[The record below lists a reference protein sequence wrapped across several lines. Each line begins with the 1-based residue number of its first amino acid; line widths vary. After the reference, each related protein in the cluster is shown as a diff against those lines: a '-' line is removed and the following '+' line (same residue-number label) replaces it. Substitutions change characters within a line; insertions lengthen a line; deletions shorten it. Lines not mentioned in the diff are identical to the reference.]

1 LWVVCNGP
9 ARFWAV
15 VEDGSGG
22 WKVDTKGGQRAEYD
36 VGGDTEGITQADPNE
51 DVVYIVDEPAFIR
64 AYDVSTGRS
73 PVLQTSWNILSY
85 LPFSFGGGL
94 GPEGL
99 TFVPDA
105 ALSAAGFVDGN
116 GQLRTS
122 QNGMGGLMF
131 VVHQDGGNLYV
142 FDLDRTNGSYDFVGQ
157 YITSHGESS
166 GLEFDRSSGKLY
178 IWHNTNGNIIE
189 VNDLTSV
196 PTSGVLRAMTTRALI
211 QAPKGGNL
219 EGIACTPESS
229 GEGWWW
235 FADDSNQNGQA
246 LAWYQDFPGV
256 PLVAAA
262 GPNTP
267 GDAAVSTTAQ
277 DVPMLQLRLSAGQ
290 NVTVSRLSIRA
301 QGTGD
306 DATEVQSVQLW
317 LDADG
322 SGTITSVDTALGSPA
337 AFSQDDGSV
346 DFVGLN
352 QALAPGTFRDYVV
365 TYTLNSATGVTF
377 QAVFEPSLGLL
388 ATSPNGTLLLSG
400 SAIVGG
406 AQRTATFGTPGFG
419 GGSATTAAGSTTP
432 TATASTG
439 SKKSGGSGCSLG
451 VASSSLPTGGSLLG
465 LLLLALLA
473 RARRS

>member
-1 LWVVCNGP
+1 
-9 ARFWAV
+9 
-15 VEDGSGG
+15 
-22 WKVDTKGGQRAEYD
+22 
-36 VGGDTEGITQADPNE
+36 
-51 DVVYIVDEPAFIR
+51 
-64 AYDVSTGRS
+64 
-73 PVLQTSWNILSY
+73 
-85 LPFSFGGGL
+85 
-94 GPEGL
+94 
-99 TFVPDA
+99 
-105 ALSAAGFVDGN
+105 
-116 GQLRTS
+116 
-122 QNGMGGLMF
+122 
-131 VVHQDGGNLYV
+131 
-142 FDLDRTNGSYDFVGQ
+142 
-157 YITSHGESS
+157 
-166 GLEFDRSSGKLY
+166 
-178 IWHNTNGNIIE
+178 
-189 VNDLTSV
+189 
-196 PTSGVLRAMTTRALI
+196 
-211 QAPKGGNL
+211 
-219 EGIACTPESS
+219 
-229 GEGWWW
+229 
-235 FADDSNQNGQA
+235 
-246 LAWYQDFPGV
+246 
-256 PLVAAA
+256 
-262 GPNTP
+262 
-267 GDAAVSTTAQ
+267 
-277 DVPMLQLRLSAGQ
+277 MLQLRLSAGQ